1 MATAT
6 QPEKQKETGILEEK
20 TGAVVTLRLNRPDKQ
35 NRLTSPMCRALL
47 HALLAAGDDKKVR
60 AIVLTGAGND
70 FCLGGDLEMLREA
83 RHRKSVK
90 EIQELLTLG
99 KEICVAMAT
108 MPKMIIAAVN
118 GPAAN
123 AGMGLA
129 LASDLRVASDNAT
142 FLQGFTQLGLYPG
155 FGSTYFLPRLIGLS
169 RASELFY
176 TGETLDAKEACRI
189 GIVYQVFPASDFDK
203 ETRELAEHLAAGPP
217 LAYRDLKR
225 TMIGE
230 KKLEMED
237 AFDEEIRLQTHCFTT
252 EDCAEGLDAF
262 FENRKPKFKGY

>member
-1 MATAT
+1 MATAA
-6 QPEKQKETGILEEK
+6 PKEETILEEK
-20 TGAVVTLRLNRPDKQ
+20 SGAVLTIRLNRPEKQ
-35 NRLTSPMCRALL
+35 NRLTSPMCRMLL
-47 HALLAAGDDKKVR
+47 HSLLTAGDDKNIR
-60 AIVLTGAGND
+60 AIVLTGAGKD
-70 FCLGGDLEMLREA
+70 FSAGGDLEILREA
-83 RHRKSVK
+83 RERKSVK

-99 KEICVAMAT
+99 KEICLAMAT
-108 MPKMIIAAVN
+108 MPKMIIAAIN

-129 LASDLRVASDNAT
+129 LASDLRIASDNAT
-142 FLQGFTQLGLYPG
+142 FMQGFTRLGLYPG

-176 TGETLDAKEACRI
+176 TGETLDPKEACRA
-189 GIVYQVFPASDFDK
+189 GIVYQVFPAADFEK
-203 ETRELAEHLAAGPP
+203 ETKELADHLAAGPP

-252 EDCAEGLDAF
+252 EDCAEGLAAF
-262 FENRKPKFKGY
+262 FENRKPNFRGH